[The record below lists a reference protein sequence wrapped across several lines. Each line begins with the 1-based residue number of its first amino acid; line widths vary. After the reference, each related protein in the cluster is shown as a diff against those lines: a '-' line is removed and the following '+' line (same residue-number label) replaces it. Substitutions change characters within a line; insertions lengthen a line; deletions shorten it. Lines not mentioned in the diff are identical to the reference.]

1 MFCWQLNYDGLD
13 DDDDDQFSS
22 VYCFAI
28 KIYKTRSSKYLKDN
42 GKEAHRAYKERAPSI
57 KYYNNYYNHDDDDDN
72 DDDNDDEDQNDDHY
86 LWLINKCSFALDLK
100 IALLETLACINED
113 ISCRQRLIP

>member
-28 KIYKTRSSKYLKDN
+28 KIYKTRSSKYLKAN
-42 GKEAHRAYKERAPSI
+42 GKEAHGNHRAYKERASSI
-57 KYYNNYYNHDDDDDN
+57 KYYNNYYNHDDDVMMMMTMMMM
-72 DDDNDDEDQNDDHY
+72 
-86 LWLINKCSFALDLK
+86 IK
-100 IALLETLACINED
+100 IT
-113 ISCRQRLIP
+113 ISICG